1 MKPVLV
7 TDGGNG
13 QNRSALAAVRALGAA
28 GHQVHVTTT
37 QFASVSA
44 WSRHCQRGIATPAV
58 TSPDYVSAVRQ
69 LMREHDYLA
78 VFPASDAALLA
89 LQWPGSH
96 LVHKTEVARAAQR
109 AGFQGT
115 VDLTYADGEA
125 LLEHAEDLPYPVAV
139 KADAKHATSS
149 FGVWRADKPED
160 LCPAMSLPGPFVIQ
174 AWIPGTMRAATGVVW
189 DGELLAVAHQEYL
202 RTWPRE
208 CGVASAAITTEP
220 DLEVEDRLPGLLEG
234 HNGIFQVQLIGA
246 HVIDINPRVY
256 GSLPL
261 ALRAG
266 LNLPDIVCRL
276 SRGAPR
282 PGGKLRAKAGVRYR
296 WLEGDIRHLIEGVK
310 HRELRSAEAAKA
322 LRPLPATAHGDVSI
336 TDPAPS
342 LARLLYASRAWR

>member
-7 TDGGNG
+7 TDGGSG
-13 QNRSALAAVRALGAA
+13 QNRSALAAVRALGVA

-44 WSRHCQRGIATPAV
+44 WSRHCDQSFATPAV
-58 TSPDYVSAVRQ
+58 TSPHYVRAVRQ

-78 VFPASDAALLA
+78 VLPASDAAMLA

-96 LVHKTEVARAAQR
+96 LVHKTEVPRAAQR
-109 AGFQGT
+109 AGFLGT
-115 VDLTYADGEA
+115 ADLTYADSDA
-125 LLEHAEDLPYPVAV
+125 LLEDAEGLPYPVAV
-139 KADAKHATSS
+139 KADAKHGTSG
-149 FGVWRADKPED
+149 FGVWRANKPED
-160 LCPAMSLPGPFVIQ
+160 LCEATSLPGPFVIQ
-174 AWIPGTMRAATGVVW
+174 EWIAGTMRAVTGVVW
-189 DGELLAVAHQEYL
+189 DGELVAVAHQRYL

-208 CGVASAAITTEP
+208 CGVASAAVTTTP
-220 DLEVEDRLPGLLEG
+220 DLEVEDRLPSLLG
-234 HNGIFQVQLIGA
+234 GYSGVFQVQLIGA

-276 SRGAPR
+276 ARGAPR
-282 PGGKLRAKAGVRYR
+282 PARRLRAKEGVRYR
-296 WLEGDIRHLIEGVK
+296 WLEGDIRHVIEGVR
-310 HRELRSAEAAKA
+310 HGELHSYEAARA

-342 LARLLYASRAWR
+342 LARLLYATQARR